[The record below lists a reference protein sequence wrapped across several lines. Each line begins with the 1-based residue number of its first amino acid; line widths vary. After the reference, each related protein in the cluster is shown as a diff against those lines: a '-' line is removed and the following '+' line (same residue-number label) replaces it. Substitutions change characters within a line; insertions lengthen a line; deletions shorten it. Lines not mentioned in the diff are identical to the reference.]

1 MKDALL
7 PVTMYSVTFY
17 DTLVLPAEDM
27 SPVLLLIDWGQGRR
41 THRVCV
47 GGGGGIG
54 RDRHTVSYTLT
65 DKGRQAYKQTYNVIL
80 PEHFFY

>member
-47 GGGGGIG
+47 WGGGGG
-54 RDRHTVSYTLT
+54 RVW
-65 DKGRQAYKQTYNVIL
+65 
-80 PEHFFY
+80 